1 MFVKGET
8 MFREEKQCSCE
19 GKQCSV
25 RRNTVNVRKQC
36 SCEE

>member
-1 MFVKGET
+1 MFS
-8 MFREEKQCSCE
+8 EEKQCSCE

-25 RRNTVNVRKQC
+25 RRNTLAVYVRKQC